1 MSPILELH
9 RIRRTFPGVVALD
22 NVDFELLSGE
32 VHALVGEN
40 GAGKSTLINLVSG
53 VLQPEAGK
61 IRLEGK
67 LVTIIDPVAARNL
80 GVVTVFQEADFFP
93 PLSVAENM
101 ALLSG
106 LPIKSSGLV
115 DWKSVNRSA
124 NQAMMAVGE
133 SIPVTQTASALSVAH
148 RHMTQIAAAVL
159 QQAKVVILDEP
170 TSALSARETAWL
182 FEQIGRLKQQGTG
195 VIYITHRQE
204 EIFRLA
210 DRITV
215 LRDGQKVWTR
225 PNSEVNSQSLIEAMV
240 EREHVASTRSSS
252 SSIDE
257 VRLRVEQWTAF
268 DGRFSDI
275 CFDLKQGEVLG
286 IYGLVG
292 AGRTE
297 LAESFFGLRKASGKL
312 AIGNQACDIERPSQA
327 VDAGIGFVP
336 EDRLRGGLFRGLS
349 LRANTVISTLKHWT
363 KATIFT
369 SVKSEK
375 AVTESMLSK
384 LSVRHRSI
392 HQAISQLSGGNQ
404 QKVVVGRW
412 LLADPD
418 VLILDEPTRGV
429 DVGAKAEIHTLL
441 HQFASEG
448 RSIIL
453 ISSELPEVMEHSD
466 RILVMREGRIS
477 AEFAATEATP
487 DAIAEAALP
496 QSRVDNVA
504 VDSNVVDRHSRL
516 PVGELGLTIVV
527 TILFSLLGLTSDN
540 FFTATNLAN
549 LASETA
555 LWTILGLAAATVIV
569 AGGIDI
575 SIGSLVAVCAATAGL
590 ILKSDLAPSIAIPL
604 AMIAALLVG
613 VAGGLLNGVISL
625 KGRIHPIVV
634 TLGMIFFYR
643 GIAIA
648 MLRGQQIN
656 ELPPAFGNLA
666 IHHESGIR
674 GVILMGLV
682 VMAIVYL
689 MLGHTRFGRHL
700 YALGA
705 SESAAKLA
713 GISKPQTWL
722 GAFVIAG
729 LLIGLAAIIELASSM
744 QMQAQLAKGWE
755 LQAIAV
761 AVIGGVSITG
771 GRGTVSGVF
780 LGSLLLQLVGS
791 ALVRWEIH
799 GSQVDLVVGGMIL
812 IAVIMDL
819 GWRKLGR

>member
-1 MSPILELH
+1 MAPILQLH
-9 RIRRTFPGVVALD
+9 QVRHTFPGIVALD
-22 NVDFELLSGE
+22 DVDFELLGGE

-40 GAGKSTLINLVSG
+40 GAGKSTLINLASG
-53 VLQPEAGK
+53 VLQPDAGE
-61 IRLEGK
+61 IHLDGK
-67 LVTIIDPVAARNL
+67 PAAITNPVAARNL
-80 GVVTVFQEADFFP
+80 GIVTVHQEADFFP
-93 PLSVAENM
+93 TLSVAENM

-106 LPIKSSGLV
+106 LPVKSFGLV
-115 DWKSVNRSA
+115 DWKTVNRSTD
-124 NQAMMAVGE
+124 QAMKAIGE

-148 RHMTQIAAAVL
+148 RHMTQIAAAVF
-159 QQAKVVILDEP
+159 QQPKVVILDEP
-170 TSALSARETAWL
+170 TSALSARETVWL
-182 FEQIGRLKQQGTG
+182 FEQIERLKQQGTG
-195 VIYITHRQE
+195 IIYITHRQE
-204 EIFRLA
+204 EIFSLS

-215 LRDGQKVWTR
+215 LRDGRNVWTR
-225 PNSEVNSQSLIEAMV
+225 PTPDVHRQSLIEAMV
-240 EREHVASTRSSS
+240 GREHVASTRLPSSPS
-252 SSIDE
+252 DK
-257 VRLRVEQWTAF
+257 VRLRVERWTDAK
-268 DGRFSDI
+268 GRFSDI
-275 CFDLKQGEVLG
+275 TFDVKHGEVLG

-297 LAESFFGLRKASGKL
+297 LAESLFGIRKATGRL
-312 AIGNQACDIERPSQA
+312 TICDRLCKIEKPAQA

-336 EDRLRGGLFRGLS
+336 EDRLSGGLFRGLS
-349 LRANTVISTLKHWT
+349 LCANTVISTLDRWT

-369 SVKSEK
+369 STTAEK
-375 AVTESMLSK
+375 AATESTVAK
-384 LSVRHRSI
+384 LSVSHRSI

-429 DVGAKAEIHTLL
+429 DVGAKAEIHSLL
-441 HQFASEG
+441 HEIAGDGCSV
-448 RSIIL
+448 IL

-477 AEFAATEATP
+477 AVFAASEAKP

-496 QSRVDNVA
+496 QSRDEDVA
-504 VDSNVVDRHSRL
+504 SDAGATAKRRRL
-516 PVGELGLTIVV
+516 PIGELGLAIVV
-527 TILFSLLGLTSDN
+527 AILILWIGLTSDN

-555 LWTILGLAAATVIV
+555 LWTILGLAAASVII

-575 SIGSLVAVCAATAGL
+575 STGSLVAVCAATAGL
-590 ILKSDLAPSIAIPL
+590 ILKSNLSPAISIPL
-604 AMIAALLVG
+604 AIAAALAVG
-613 VAGGLLNGVISL
+613 TAGGLLNGAISL

-634 TLGMIFFYR
+634 TLGMIFLYR

-656 ELPPAFGNLA
+656 ELPAAFGNLA
-666 IHHESGIR
+666 IHHDSGIR
-674 GVILMGLV
+674 GVILMGIV
-682 VMAIVYL
+682 VMALIYL

-705 SESAAKLA
+705 SESAAQLA
-713 GISKPQTWL
+713 GISKIKTWL
-722 GAFVIAG
+722 GAFAIAG
-729 LLIGLAAIIELASSM
+729 SLVGLAAVIELASSM

-771 GRGTVSGVF
+771 GRGTVLGVF
-780 LGSLLLQLVGS
+780 LGALLLQLVGS

-812 IAVIMDL
+812 IAVIIDL
-819 GWRKLGR
+819 AWRKLS